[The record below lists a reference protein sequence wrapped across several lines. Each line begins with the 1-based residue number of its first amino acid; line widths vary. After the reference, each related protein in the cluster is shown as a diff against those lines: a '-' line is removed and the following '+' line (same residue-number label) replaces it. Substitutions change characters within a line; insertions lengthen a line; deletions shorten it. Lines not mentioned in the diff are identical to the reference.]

1 MNPPTIGAAVHLA
14 RAVAGIAVPTGVR
27 VIVAPPSIALPAV
40 ADALRGTAIG
50 VYAQDVHWEA
60 QGAFT
65 GQLSASMFAGLA
77 AGTIVGHSE
86 VRRDQGD
93 DDARVAC
100 KLLAALHGGLEVIA
114 CVGETEAEYAAGAT
128 AAVLARQVGAL
139 FGALSGADAALSA
152 RLVAIAYEP
161 VWAIGTG
168 RAATAEHA
176 SSAAALIRARATAA
190 LGTGTAALGTDTAQL
205 GTGTAAL
212 GTDTG
217 TLAVLYG
224 GSVNGTNAADFAA
237 AGGIDGALVGG
248 ASLKAEEFAAIVGA
262 FGR

>member
-1 MNPPTIGAAVHLA
+1 MNPPTIGAAVQLA
-14 RAVAGIAVPTGVR
+14 RAVAGIAAPTGVR
-27 VIVAPPSIALPAV
+27 VIVAPPAIAIPAV
-40 ADALRGTAIG
+40 ADGLRGAAVT

-60 QGAFT
+60 KGAFT

-93 DDARVAC
+93 DDARVAR

-128 AAVLARQVGAL
+128 AAALARQVGAL
-139 FGALSGADAALSA
+139 FDALAGAGATHAA

-176 SSAAALIRARATAA
+176 SSAAALIRVRAA
-190 LGTGTAALGTDTAQL
+190 GALGTDTA
-205 GTGTAAL
+205 A
-212 GTDTG
+212 
-217 TLAVLYG
+217 LAVLYG
-224 GSVNGTNAADFAA
+224 GSVSGTNAADFAA
-237 AGGIDGALVGG
+237 AAGIDGALVGG
-248 ASLKAEEFAAIVGA
+248 ASLKPEDFAAIIEA